1 MLDFWLHKN
10 PGYFSMIPAYEN
22 IKLFN
27 HYTFLLVSIS
37 LNQRKCGKWY
47 FFHLLLIRSEIQ
59 NILIFPIHT
68 KQCRKN
74 ILISFPKLDLHR
86 NYLRTYVEGI
96 IKINNFFLFT
106 RKYLKNYICNNF
118 VCTRY
123 WSFIHKYLH
132 KSICRNFFLC
142 L

>member
-1 MLDFWLHKN
+1 MSRGLNLIWLVSLKIVIHFSRFKPALSLNRFLVDLRRGLNSLNSNTVHFLGGDKLMLDFWHHKN
-10 PGYFSMIPAYEN
+10 PGYFSTIPAYEN

-68 KQCRKN
+68 KQCKN
-74 ILISFPKLDLHR
+74 NTR
-86 NYLRTYVEGI
+86 Q
-96 IKINNFFLFT
+96 NF
-106 RKYLKNYICNNF
+106 
-118 VCTRY
+118 
-123 WSFIHKYLH
+123 S
-132 KSICRNFFLC
+132 S
-142 L
+142 